1 MAAPN
6 RAETTPPTSRWRNI
20 LFQAAYWMTSIVVAI
35 LALPLLLVP
44 GRRPLMI
51 WIRLYSRLMVFWMRA
66 ICGIRLEVRGKE
78 RVPEGACIIASKH
91 QSWGDG
97 YCMFA
102 QFDDLAFVTGDHLEK
117 LPLVGW
123 ILQKMQ
129 AIVVASCGG
138 AESRAALMDTE
149 LVQARTQGRRILIYP
164 EGKLVPVGFYMPYR
178 KGVFHMYEAYRCP
191 VLPVATNLGLF
202 WPLDKWT
209 LRPGVAVN
217 AFLEPIPPGLPK
229 AEFMALLH
237 DRIEAASL
245 ALLPE
250 GFALAENREIPH
262 QKNDAA

>member
-1 MAAPN
+1 
-6 RAETTPPTSRWRNI
+6 
-20 LFQAAYWMTSIVVAI
+20 MTSIVVAI

-217 AFLEPIPPGLPK
+217 AFLEPIPPGLPRPSSWRCCTTASRRRRWRFCPK
-229 AEFMALLH
+229 GSPWPKTAKSRTRRTTPPEDRGNMFCQALIKSLH
-237 DRIEAASL
+237 CV
-245 ALLPE
+245 
-250 GFALAENREIPH
+250 
-262 QKNDAA
+262 QKVRRLR